1 MRRRRF
7 KYWLL
12 NVIAGLVVLLLGGMH
27 LAIFHLDDV
36 LAPLL
41 GISTEPLAWA
51 EVRARGTRV
60 GQVAAYVLLLAAALF
75 HGFYGLRT
83 VLTEIWDGRRATVAI
98 GIVCWVLGLSLFAV
112 GTFGA
117 IYFHGVS

>member
-1 MRRRRF
+1 MRRRRL

-12 NVIAGLVVLLLGGMH
+12 NLVAGLVTLLLGGMH

-36 LAPLL
+36 LAPWL

-51 EVRARGTRV
+51 EVRARGTRAL
-60 GQVAAYVLLLAAALF
+60 QVAAYVLLLAAALF

-83 VLTEIWDGRRATVAI
+83 ILTEIWGGRRAAVAT

-112 GTFGA
+112 GTFAA
-117 IYFHGVS
+117 IRFHGVS

>member
-12 NVIAGLVVLLLGGMH
+12 NAIAGLVVLLLAGVH
-27 LAIFHLDDV
+27 LATFHLDDV
-36 LAPLL
+36 LAPVL
-41 GISTEPLAWA
+41 GLSTEPLAWA
-51 EVRARGTRV
+51 EVQARGA
-60 GQVAAYVLLLAAALF
+60 QVAQVAIYILLLATALF

-83 VLTEIWDGRRATVAI
+83 VLTEVWGGRRAAMAI
-98 GIVCWVLGLSLFAV
+98 SIACWVLGLGLFSI
-112 GTFGA
+112 GTFAA